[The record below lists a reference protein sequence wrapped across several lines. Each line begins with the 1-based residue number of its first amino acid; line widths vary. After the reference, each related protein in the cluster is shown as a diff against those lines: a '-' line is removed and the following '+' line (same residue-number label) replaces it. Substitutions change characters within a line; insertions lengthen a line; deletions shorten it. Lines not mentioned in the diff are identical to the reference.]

1 MKHLIFIFLA
11 SARGLPQLQETDRDV
26 AEVVA
31 VLEAQLPDDIK
42 DSVYNAFQVGVGN
55 TEEFIDAVVDKI
67 DNTSLVQGINN
78 LFKDTVSSIQN
89 PDSSLHFLLEYLP
102 EAVLQYIPASAR
114 TGPVGATVGIVIFM
128 IVLSNIISLW
138 QKTYHLWGE
147 YVPDIFIFPESV
159 EMIADEA
166 ARAGRALL
174 SDPATLDN
182 LHQGVMK
189 AVDKYNQLQE
199 IYGEY

>member
-11 SARGLPQLQETDRDV
+11 SARGLPQLKETDRDV

-31 VLEAQLPDDIK
+31 VLEAQLPEDIK

-55 TEEFIDAVVDKI
+55 TEELIDAVVDKI
-67 DNTSLVQGINN
+67 DNTSLVQGIKN
-78 LFKDTVSSIQN
+78 LFKDTVFSIQN
-89 PDSSLHFLLEYLP
+89 HYLSSLHFLFEYLP

-114 TGPVGATVGIVIFM
+114 TGPVGATVGVVIFM
-128 IVLSNIISLW
+128 IVLSNIISFLI
-138 QKTYHLWGE
+138 KTYHLWGE
-147 YVPDIFIFPESV
+147 YVFGSFIFPESV
-159 EMIADEA
+159 EMIADKA

-182 LHQGVMK
+182 LHQGLMK
-189 AVDKYNQLQE
+189 AVDKYNQL
-199 IYGEY
+199 